1 MKLKDCFILQ
11 QIDDNYVVVPTDEGL
26 LEVGAMITLND
37 TSALIWQELEK
48 GESIEN
54 IVKKITD
61 EYNID
66 KQTALQDVNEFINIL
81 KEKNFLEE

>member
-11 QIDDNYVVVPTDEGL
+11 QVDDNYVVVPTDAGL

-37 TSALIWQELEK
+37 TSALIWQGLEK
-48 GESIEN
+48 GESEDKIAE
-54 IVKKITD
+54 KITN

-66 KQTALQDVNEFINIL
+66 KETALCDVNEFINIL